1 MFQRHAPAV
10 ARLGISTIEMTIV
23 VLVTGILAS
32 VGAPRYFESLA
43 HYQIDAAARLTAMD
57 LRMARDHA
65 MKTSS
70 AQTVDF
76 DPTTETYAVP
86 TMPDPDR
93 PSVPYVVQLSS
104 RYSVVVHSA
113 VFGSAD
119 QVQFDMYGKPTNS
132 GSVVL
137 RAGSRQRTI
146 EVDAAGNV
154 RIL

>member
-1 MFQRHAPAV
+1 MIHRHGPSV
-10 ARLGISTIEMTIV
+10 ARPGFTTIEMTIV
-23 VLVTGILAS
+23 VLVTGILVS

-43 HYQIDAAARLTAMD
+43 HYQIEAAARLTAMD

-65 MKTSS
+65 VRTSS
-70 AQTVDF
+70 SQTVDF
-76 DPTTETYAVP
+76 DATTESYALP
-86 TMPDPDR
+86 TIPDPDN
-93 PSVPYVVQLSS
+93 PSVTYSVQLSS

-113 VFGSAD
+113 AFGSVD
-119 QVQFDMYGKPTNS
+119 LVQFDMYGKPTNS

-146 EVDAAGNV
+146 EVDAAGQV